1 MRVGYLA
8 SHYPAVSHRFLLR
21 EVQAL
26 RRCGVEVE
34 TFSIHRTPDSELL
47 TESDQEE
54 GRRTY
59 AVWPPRG
66 SSLLRAHLSA
76 MLRRPNRYLDTLL
89 FALRRAN
96 PGLRGRVAGL
106 LHFAE
111 SIAIWDAGRRRD
123 VRHIHAS
130 FADSA
135 SDAALLATRFAGE
148 SWTFSLAIHGP
159 VEFEDL
165 GRNRLAE
172 KVAAARFTVAISDF
186 GRSQLMTLA
195 PEPRWKDIHVV
206 HCGIDPA
213 ECVSESPGREGGTG
227 GDAQIICVGR
237 LVQRKGQSLLIEAC
251 AALLERGMP
260 VKLTLVGDGP
270 ARTGLEAHARLIGVG
285 DRVRFTGAVGH
296 DVILPML
303 RAADIFCLPSFSEG
317 VPVVLMEAMAQSVP
331 VVTTQIMGIPE
342 LVESERSG
350 LLVAP
355 GRVDVLV
362 DALARLV
369 EDPALRRQLGARGRE
384 KVLTEFDVNASAR
397 QLRAVLGD
405 SAAATHS

>member
-1 MRVGYLA
+1 MKVGYLA

-34 TFSIHRTPDSELL
+34 TFSIHRTPASELL
-47 TESDQEE
+47 TESDREE

-66 SSLLRAHLSA
+66 TGLLRAHLSA
-76 MLRRPNRYLDTLL
+76 ILRHPDRYLDTLL
-89 FALRRAN
+89 FAVRRAN
-96 PGLRGRVAGL
+96 PGLRGRVAGVF
-106 LHFAE
+106 HFAE
-111 SIAIWDAGRRRD
+111 SIAIWDAARRCG

-135 SDAALLATRFAGE
+135 SDAALLATRFGGE
-148 SWTFSLAIHGP
+148 PRTFSLAIHGP

-165 GRNRLAE
+165 ARNRLAE
-172 KVAAARFTVAISDF
+172 KVSAAHFTVAISDF

-195 PEPRWKDIHVV
+195 PEERWKDIHVV

-213 ECVSESPGREGGTG
+213 ESVWESPRREDRTS
-227 GDAQIICVGR
+227 GDPHIICVGR

-251 AALLERGMP
+251 AALRERGMP
-260 VKLTLVGDGP
+260 VTLTLVGDGP
-270 ARTGLEAHARLIGVG
+270 AREALEAQVRRSEVAAQ
-285 DRVRFTGAVGH
+285 VRFMGAVGH
-296 DVILPML
+296 DAVLPML

-317 VPVVLMEAMAQSVP
+317 VPVVLMEAMAHSVP

-342 LVESERSG
+342 LVENERTG

-362 DALARLV
+362 DALGRLV
-369 EDPALRRQLGARGRE
+369 ADPELREQLGARGRE
-384 KVLTEFDVNASAR
+384 KVLADFDVNASAR
-397 QLRAVLGD
+397 QLKALLAETL
-405 SAAATHS
+405 AA